1 MLCDPLTPVVMAATG
16 MKRSFVSNPYCFS
29 NLYLIEF
36 FRKCK
41 SKSYLKSIMMIIG
54 KDLSITKKKLNF
66 FRMKMCKGVRLRRV
80 KVKSFVHK
88 WQMRENTIPTVL
100 SSKHEVWEWMAD
112 IANVLYVEGLRV
124 NLLSISQIS
133 DKDFMVLFSKG
144 KCLVLNKFGKKLISS
159 VCTLDNYFG
168 LVPGV
173 DIVCNNIRLP
183 NEDLWHQ
190 RMGHASYI
198 HLSIVSNSFMS
209 FSRHTRTHA
218 FSSSRPKTRAVWVR
232 KEPKT

>member
-1 MLCDPLTPVVMAATG
+1 MAATG
-16 MKRSFVSNPYCFS
+16 MKRSFVSNPCCFS
-29 NLYLIEF
+29 NLYLVEC

>member
-1 MLCDPLTPVVMAATG
+1 
-16 MKRSFVSNPYCFS
+16 
-29 NLYLIEF
+29 
-36 FRKCK
+36 
-41 SKSYLKSIMMIIG
+41 
-54 KDLSITKKKLNF
+54 
-66 FRMKMCKGVRLRRV
+66 
-80 KVKSFVHK
+80 
-88 WQMRENTIPTVL
+88 
-100 SSKHEVWEWMAD
+100 MAD

-168 LVPGV
+168 LVLDV